1 MDRSKVI
8 APCFVFHGWW
18 SGPSPGF
25 LLVPALRPS
34 TRVKALAGGPGASLS
49 RCRAL
54 HKNGD
59 PNSGLFSRPRLAV
72 DEREHGLPL
81 GDHQYL
87 ASLIF
92 IFVASPGGLAMIHIL
107 RPLSRPV
114 FADGG
119 RLSGHSHRPHRS
131 IYLLPRVPRSPTA
144 SLGPRNTFMLRA
156 SRLVRLLLGAPFPVP
171 SLSCFSPLIRDGRH
185 CGWHGAPRFL
195 SLVRYRGVGWTLL
208 LDL

>member
-1 MDRSKVI
+1 MI

-34 TRVKALAGGPGASLS
+34 TRVKPLAGGPGTPLS
-49 RCRAL
+49 HCRAL

-59 PNSGLFSRPRLAV
+59 PNFGLFSRPRLAV

-92 IFVASPGGLAMIHIL
+92 IFVASPGVLAMIHICD
-107 RPLSRPV
+107 PP
-114 FADGG
+114 A
-119 RLSGHSHRPHRS
+119 
-131 IYLLPRVPRSPTA
+131 
-144 SLGPRNTFMLRA
+144 
-156 SRLVRLLLGAPFPVP
+156 VP
-171 SLSCFSPLIRDGRH
+171 SLQMVDGSVVILIVLFVLFIFSLEYLG
-185 CGWHGAPRFL
+185 
-195 SLVRYRGVGWTLL
+195 VRRPV
-208 LDL
+208 

>member
-18 SGPSPGF
+18 SGPRPGF

-34 TRVKALAGGPGASLS
+34 TRVKPLAGGPGTSLS
-49 RCRAL
+49 HCRAL

-59 PNSGLFSRPRLAV
+59 PNLGLFSRPRLAV

-92 IFVASPGGLAMIHIL
+92 IFVALPGVLAMIHICD
-107 RPLSRPV
+107 PS
-114 FADGG
+114 A
-119 RLSGHSHRPHRS
+119 
-131 IYLLPRVPRSPTA
+131 
-144 SLGPRNTFMLRA
+144 
-156 SRLVRLLLGAPFPVP
+156 VP
-171 SLSCFSPLIRDGRH
+171 SLQMVDGSVVILIVLIVLFVFSLEYLG
-185 CGWHGAPRFL
+185 
-195 SLVRYRGVGWTLL
+195 VRRPV
-208 LDL
+208 

>member
-1 MDRSKVI
+1 MDLEHHYLIVEHFTRMVI
-8 APCFVFHGWW
+8 
-18 SGPSPGF
+18 
-25 LLVPALRPS
+25 
-34 TRVKALAGGPGASLS
+34 
-49 RCRAL
+49 
-54 HKNGD
+54 

-92 IFVASPGGLAMIHIL
+92 IFVASPGVLAMIHIL

-119 RLSGHSHRPHRS
+119 RLRGHSHRPHRS
-131 IYLLPRVPRSPTA
+131 FYLLPRVPRSPTA
-144 SLGPRNTFMLRA
+144 SLDPRNTCSLRA

-171 SLSCFSPLIRDGRH
+171 SLSCFSL
-185 CGWHGAPRFL
+185 
-195 SLVRYRGVGWTLL
+195 
-208 LDL
+208 

>member
-18 SGPSPGF
+18 SGSSPGF
-25 LLVPALRPS
+25 LLILALQPS
-34 TRVKALAGGPGASLS
+34 TRVKPLAGVPGASLS
-49 RCRAL
+49 HCRAL
-54 HKNGD
+54 HKNGN

-81 GDHQYL
+81 GDHLYL
-87 ASLIF
+87 AFLIF
-92 IFVASPGGLAMIHIL
+92 IFVASPGVLAMIHIL

-119 RLSGHSHRPHRS
+119 RLRGHSHRPHRPV
-131 IYLLPRVPRSPTA
+131 YLLPRVPGSPTA
-144 SLGPRNTFMLRA
+144 SLDPRSTCSLRA
-156 SRLVRLLLGAPFPVP
+156 SRLVRSSPWRSFPSTFPLVF
-171 SLSCFSPLIRDGRH
+171 LPLIRDGRH

-195 SLVRYRGVGWTLL
+195 SLARCRRVGWTLL

>member
-18 SGPSPGF
+18 SGPNPGF

-34 TRVKALAGGPGASLS
+34 TRVKPLAGGPVASLS
-49 RCRAL
+49 HCRAL
-54 HKNGD
+54 HKNGNR
-59 PNSGLFSRPRLAV
+59 NSGLFSRPRLV
-72 DEREHGLPL
+72 DEREHGLLL
-81 GDHQYL
+81 GDQYL

-92 IFVASPGGLAMIHIL
+92 IFVASPGVLAMIHIL

-119 RLSGHSHRPHRS
+119 RLRGHSHRPHRS
-131 IYLLPRVPRSPTA
+131 CYLLPRVPRSPTA
-144 SLGPRNTFMLRA
+144 SLDPRNTCSSRA

-171 SLSCFSPLIRDGRH
+171 SLSCFSL
-185 CGWHGAPRFL
+185 
-195 SLVRYRGVGWTLL
+195 
-208 LDL
+208 

>member
-8 APCFVFHGWW
+8 APCFFFHGWW

-34 TRVKALAGGPGASLS
+34 TRVKPLAGGPGASLS
-49 RCRAL
+49 HCRAL
-54 HKNGD
+54 HKNGN

-92 IFVASPGGLAMIHIL
+92 IFVASPGVLAMIHIL

-119 RLSGHSHRPHRS
+119 RLRGHSHRPHRS

-144 SLGPRNTFMLRA
+144 SLDPRNTCSLRA

-171 SLSCFSPLIRDGRH
+171 SLSCFSL
-185 CGWHGAPRFL
+185 
-195 SLVRYRGVGWTLL
+195 
-208 LDL
+208 

>member
-34 TRVKALAGGPGASLS
+34 TRVKPLAGGPGASLS
-49 RCRAL
+49 HCRAL
-54 HKNGD
+54 HKNGN

-81 GDHQYL
+81 RDHQYL

-92 IFVASPGGLAMIHIL
+92 IFVASPGVLAMIHIL
-107 RPLSRPV
+107 
-114 FADGG
+114 
-119 RLSGHSHRPHRS
+119 
-131 IYLLPRVPRSPTA
+131 PRVPRTA
-144 SLGPRNTFMLRA
+144 SLDPRNTCLLRA

-171 SLSCFSPLIRDGRH
+171 SLSCFSL
-185 CGWHGAPRFL
+185 
-195 SLVRYRGVGWTLL
+195 
-208 LDL
+208 